1 MPRCSVKVAVHEPTG
16 VEVAVKV
23 MNKDDIRNKDLTVS
37 VRREV
42 AIMKA
47 LRHKN
52 IVSLHRVLSSSTRL
66 YVIMDLVYGSNLE
79 HHIAE
84 AERAGMSLT
93 EDKVR
98 TYFRHIVDG
107 VVHCHERRVY
117 HRDLKPQNILL
128 RSEDDQIFITDF
140 GVSGIKGV
148 DSTTD
153 LLTTQCGTPTYI
165 APEIISHAG
174 AGYSGEK
181 VDCWALGVILFFM
194 LSGGKLPFDDDRLE
208 MLFDKIQTSAVEYP
222 ERISAD
228 AVDLLEKLLTK
239 SPTQRLSAKQIRSH
253 HWYRARS
260 VRRKRRTGERRGSGN
275 LGSSG
280 GAPSSA
286 FGSMASSATPTRTAP
301 PPPAPTLRLSF
312 AEKKETEEAIGQLQL
327 LIARSSRYISAA
339 EPAGK
344 PSATAAT
351 ASPSASSSMAT
362 GGPAAVGAD
371 YLDSLF
377 SADGTS
383 EDPPTAAAAASQI
396 RDASV
401 ATGGRAAVGV
411 DYLDSL
417 FDDDEGLTPPTPMQR
432 QLQIGAP
439 QASSSDA
446 PPATG
451 TAAATQR
458 ELGPPSSQFQ
468 SLLRLCDPSPTQAS
482 PSTELRD
489 SHPCDDAV
497 ANTSAAAGAGGS
509 TGSDRPGVVAAEV
522 QPPLRRVATQRA
534 LARVRASV
542 FSLTAEDPCEEPDG
556 ATPTVAPQR
565 PLVHGAPT
573 APSELVIAARQALDA
588 WEKAMGGDGA
598 DVNTTVPVSDQQLG
612 ALKQLLDLWKHPAT
626 PLQLSP
632 VESTG
637 GRHPNR
643 SDSSSS
649 PSASS
654 PSSVC
659 TTTTTP
665 AMESLPGHSPPVE
678 HGSSSPG
685 STPRSDHKGLNEE
698 WGRVLNANPSGVRPS
713 GGLSDLG
720 RRPPDRGPIGLGSG
734 CGDVPSQRAHP
745 TLYSSSGVRVTQVD
759 DTALDAVGEAGSTAS
774 AVGSL
779 GHVEGISR
787 STLPRT
793 SSSVAALA
801 AAERVT
807 AAERIAKQV
816 RQQERA
822 LAALSLSDDEIT
834 EVSPDKAGDELF
846 DGVSAVSLSLPS
858 ASSRPPV
865 LPHAPH
871 VGTSS
876 IPLSDQGPC
885 PPVIVTT
892 SSVFFRGDALPA
904 EAGAGSP
911 SQEAA
916 TSPVEHGRGGGAAGT
931 PAAVSRGT
939 PPPTRLA
946 VTKSVVRDP
955 ARFDADDEPASP
967 VTATA
972 LPTSAPSVASGG
984 PVASSVSGNAA
995 DTVGTVALRGRLMHR
1010 SDAGAD
1016 RAPLT
1021 FVPGTSTSCDSVMP
1035 QRQRPGVAAPSTQVL
1050 GGTAGTHGEAE
1061 GSSILSSLLPSRVV
1075 RHGQSESHDSS
1086 FSWARLVGG
1095 SRDGGGRS
1103 QLGAGAVA
1111 APTALAVKGL
1121 KRLGFAPRTGAEPC
1135 AAAAAGAMGVSV
1147 GNSSGLVFESAM
1159 SRDKCMTTVGRLLVD
1174 DLFCDV
1180 LSRTDGGH
1188 SKLRCS
1194 LPNQKNEWPIKIYF
1208 EPIDKEGTNAGGS
1221 GGGSGGG
1228 GASSGSSARRSK
1240 VPSPRLAQTVVV
1252 MSKGRASDLTPA
1264 QLRGFYDQVLAKFR
1278 ASSPDAVVSP
1288 LPSFKPWR

>member
-1 MPRCSVKVAVHEPTG
+1 MRGLFLVCS
-16 VEVAVKV
+16 
-23 MNKDDIRNKDLTVS
+23 S
-37 VRREV
+37 Q
-42 AIMKA
+42 
-47 LRHKN
+47 
-52 IVSLHRVLSSSTRL
+52 
-66 YVIMDLVYGSNLE
+66 
-79 HHIAE
+79 
-84 AERAGMSLT
+84 
-93 EDKVR
+93 
-98 TYFRHIVDG
+98 
-107 VVHCHERRVY
+107 
-117 HRDLKPQNILL
+117 PQNILL

-260 VRRKRRTGERRGSGN
+260 GRRKRRPGERRGSGN
-275 LGSSG
+275 LGSN
-280 GAPSSA
+280 GAAISST
-286 FGSMASSATPTRTAP
+286 FGSVASSAAPTRTAP
-301 PPPAPTLRLSF
+301 RPPAPALRLSF

-339 EPAGK
+339 GPADE
-344 PSATAAT
+344 PSAAAPA
-351 ASPSASSSMAT
+351 ASPPTSSSVATGGPAAIGADYLDSLFSADGPSEDPSAAAQATPPSVDTSVAT

-377 SADGTS
+377 
-383 EDPPTAAAAASQI
+383 
-396 RDASV
+396 
-401 ATGGRAAVGV
+401 
-411 DYLDSL
+411 
-417 FDDDEGLTPPTPMQR
+417 DDDEELANPTPLQR
-432 QLQIGAP
+432 QLQSGASQVP
-439 QASSSDA
+439 SSDA
-446 PPATG
+446 SPATG
-451 TAAATQR
+451 TAAVAQ

-482 PSTELRD
+482 PPGEHRD
-489 SHPCDDAV
+489 GHPGDDAV
-497 ANTSAAAGAGGS
+497 ATTSTAAVADGS
-509 TGSDRPGVVAAEV
+509 TGSDRPRVAEAVV

-534 LARVRASV
+534 LARVRASM
-542 FSLTAEDPCEEPDG
+542 FSLTAEDPSEEPD
-556 ATPTVAPQR
+556 AAASTVAPQR

-598 DVNTTVPVSDQQLG
+598 DVNNPVPVSDQQLG

-626 PLQLSP
+626 PLQHSP

-637 GRHPNR
+637 GRHQNR
-643 SDSSSS
+643 SDSSIS

-659 TTTTTP
+659 ATTTTP
-665 AMESLPGHSPPVE
+665 AAETQPGYSPPVE
-678 HGSSSPG
+678 HMSSSPG
-685 STPRSDHKGLNEE
+685 STPRSDHHGLNEE
-698 WGRVLNANPSGVRPS
+698 WGRVLNASSAGVRPS
-713 GGLSDLG
+713 RGLSDLG
-720 RRPPDRGPIGLGSG
+720 RRPSDRGPTGLGGGSG
-734 CGDVPSQRAHP
+734 NVPSQHARP

-779 GHVEGISR
+779 GHVEGVSQ

-865 LPHAPH
+865 LPHTPH
-871 VGTSS
+871 VGTGSA
-876 IPLSDQGPC
+876 PLSDQGSC

-911 SQEAA
+911 SQETAA
-916 TSPVEHGRGGGAAGT
+916 VPVEQGRGSGAAGT
-931 PAAVSRGT
+931 PVAVSRGT

-955 ARFDADDEPASP
+955 ARFDADDEPTYP
-967 VTATA
+967 VTTTA
-972 LPTSAPSVASGG
+972 LPTSAPSAAGGG
-984 PVASSVSGNAA
+984 PVASSVSADAA

-1016 RAPLT
+1016 RAPLAYI
-1021 FVPGTSTSCDSVMP
+1021 PGTSSSCDSVMP
-1035 QRQRPGVAAPSTQVL
+1035 QRQRPGAAASSTQVV

-1086 FSWARLVGG
+1086 FSWGRLVGG

-1121 KRLGFAPRTGAEPC
+1121 KRLGLAPRTGAEPGAVV
-1135 AAAAAGAMGVSV
+1135 AASAMGVSV

-1159 SRDKCMTTVGRLLVD
+1159 SRDRCMTTVGRLLVD

-1208 EPIDKEGTNAGGS
+1208 EPIDKEATDAGGS
-1221 GGGSGGG
+1221 GGGGGSG

-1240 VPSPRLAQTVVV
+1240 ASSPRLAQTVVV

-1264 QLRGFYDQVLAKFR
+1264 QLRGFYDQVVAKFR
-1278 ASSPDAVVSP
+1278 LSSPDAVVSP

>member
-1 MPRCSVKVAVHEPTG
+1 M
-16 VEVAVKV
+16 
-23 MNKDDIRNKDLTVS
+23 
-37 VRREV
+37 
-42 AIMKA
+42 
-47 LRHKN
+47 
-52 IVSLHRVLSSSTRL
+52 
-66 YVIMDLVYGSNLE
+66 
-79 HHIAE
+79 
-84 AERAGMSLT
+84 
-93 EDKVR
+93 
-98 TYFRHIVDG
+98 
-107 VVHCHERRVY
+107 
-117 HRDLKPQNILL
+117 
-128 RSEDDQIFITDF
+128 
-140 GVSGIKGV
+140 SGIKGV

-194 LSGGKLPFDDDRLE
+194 LTGGKLPFDDDRLE

-228 AVDLLEKLLTK
+228 AVDLLEKLLAK
-239 SPTQRLSAKQIRSH
+239 SPAQRLSAKQIRNH

-260 VRRKRRTGERRGSGN
+260 GRRKRRPGERRGSGN

-280 GAPSSA
+280 AAPSSA
-286 FGSMASSATPTRTAP
+286 SASVASSGTPTRTAP

-327 LIARSSRYISAA
+327 LIARSSRYIPAVGPSDNPPAAAADAAPPVDTSA
-339 EPAGK
+339 
-344 PSATAAT
+344 
-351 ASPSASSSMAT
+351 AT

-377 SADGTS
+377 SADGPS
-383 EDPPTAAAAASQI
+383 DDPPAAAAAAAPSVGTF
-396 RDASV
+396 V
-401 ATGGRAAVGV
+401 ATGGPAAVGA

-417 FDDDEGLTPPTPMQR
+417 FDDDEGPSPPTPL
-432 QLQIGAP
+432 QLQIQGSALP
-439 QASSSDA
+439 SSDA
-446 PPATG
+446 PPATE
-451 TAAATQR
+451 TAAVAQQG
-458 ELGPPSSQFQ
+458 LGLPSSQFQ
-468 SLLRLCDPSPTQAS
+468 SLLRLCDPSPTPAR
-482 PSTELRD
+482 PSAELRD
-489 SHPCDDAV
+489 GQPGEGAV
-497 ANTSAAAGAGGS
+497 ATSPSAAPATSS
-509 TGSDRPGVVAAEV
+509 TGSDRPRTAAAGA

-534 LARVRASV
+534 LARVRASM
-542 FSLTAEDPCEEPDG
+542 FSLTAEDPSEEPVD
-556 ATPTVAPQR
+556 AAPPVAPSR
-565 PLVHGAPT
+565 PLVRGAPT
-573 APSELVIAARQALDA
+573 APNELVIAARQALDA

-598 DVNTTVPVSDQQLG
+598 DVNTPVPVSDEQLG
-612 ALKQLLDLWKHPAT
+612 ALKQLLDLWNHPT
-626 PLQLSP
+626 SPLQHSP

-637 GRHPNR
+637 GRHQNR
-643 SDSSSS
+643 SDSSAS

-665 AMESLPGHSPPVE
+665 AAESLSGYSPPVE
-678 HGSSSPG
+678 HASTSAGT
-685 STPRSDHKGLNEE
+685 TPRCDHKELNEE
-698 WGRVLNANPSGVRPS
+698 WGRVLNANSPAGRPS
-713 GGLSDLG
+713 RGLSDLG
-720 RRPPDRGPIGLGSG
+720 RRPPDRGQSVRGSG
-734 CGDVPSQRAHP
+734 SGAVPLQPALS
-745 TLYSSSGVRVTQVD
+745 TLYSSPGIRVTQVD
-759 DTALDAVGEAGSTAS
+759 DTALDAVGEASPAAS
-774 AVGSL
+774 CRGSL
-779 GHVEGISR
+779 SQAEGVPQ

-834 EVSPDKAGDELF
+834 EVSPDKAGDDLL

-865 LPHAPH
+865 LPHTPH
-871 VGTSS
+871 VRSGST
-876 IPLSDQGPC
+876 PLAGQGARA
-885 PPVIVTT
+885 PVIVTT

-904 EAGAGSP
+904 GEVGAGTP
-911 SQEAA
+911 PVDTVA
-916 TSPVEHGRGGGAAGT
+916 SPVPVKPGRGGDAAGASVAT
-931 PAAVSRGT
+931 CRGT
-939 PPPTRLA
+939 APPTRLA

-955 ARFDADDEPASP
+955 ARFDADDDPTTSP
-967 VTATA
+967 VATMG
-972 LPTSAPSVASGG
+972 LPAGAPSVAGG
-984 PVASSVSGNAA
+984 GLVAASMSADAA
-995 DTVGTVALRGRLMHR
+995 DALGTVALRGRLMHR
-1010 SDAGAD
+1010 NDAGAD

-1021 FVPGTSTSCDSVMP
+1021 LVPGPSASSDAVMP
-1035 QRQRPGVAAPSTQVL
+1035 QRQRPGAAAPPTEVP
-1050 GGTAGTHGEAE
+1050 GGIPGAHVEAE
-1061 GSSILSSLLPSRVV
+1061 GGSILSSLLPYRAV

-1086 FSWARLVGG
+1086 FSWGRLVGS

-1121 KRLGFAPRTGAEPC
+1121 KRLGFAPRTVAEPG

-1159 SRDKCMTTVGRLLVD
+1159 SRDRCMTTVGRLLVD

-1208 EPIDKEGTNAGGS
+1208 EPIDREGADG

-1228 GASSGSSARRSK
+1228 GASSGSVARRSK
-1240 VPSPRLAQTVVV
+1240 APSPRLARTVVV
-1252 MSKGRASDLTPA
+1252 MSKGRASDLTPG
-1264 QLRGFYDQVLAKFR
+1264 QLRAFYDHVVAKFR
-1278 ASSPDAVVSP
+1278 ASAPDAVVTP
-1288 LPSFKPWR
+1288 MPSSKPWR